1 MVRGDG
7 MTDKRTKELLGKWAT
22 TRNPLLT
29 ESNDPGDIGKALKES
44 YEDLAQFIRDE
55 TKKEMLGR
63 NNLSDANAKLCGM
76 CRTQT
81 AKEIFDKLDEAIL
94 SEKNCRVYE
103 IFGQD
108 YKCIKKKY
116 GVK

>member
-1 MVRGDG
+1 
-7 MTDKRTKELLGKWAT
+7 MTMKPEVKKALNKWA
-22 TRNPLLT
+22 NKQGNNSGENWDYVSLYGI
-29 ESNDPGDIGKALKES
+29 NKEDS
-44 YEDLAQFIRDE
+44 EDLAQFIRDE